1 MAAVLIAQAPSDER
15 ARLVMTL
22 QIAGHEATE
31 ASDGAA
37 AVEALRAAHH
47 DVAVIDGELTDMF
60 GSELVLALRSV
71 RGFVMLPAVLPPSS
85 SLCRRPPGKPTATWC
100 WSSGERSGATSP
112 LCSGWRA
119 RSPESDS
126 LAPQN
131 LSLTF
136 FSLRSGSAMPN
147 STYRRA
153 HGDLASGS
161 MCSRAVPDEG
171 RLFPD
176 GRQRPVRPRSLRK
189 SLPQGPSLAPSD
201 AQSRA

>member
-71 RGFVMLPAVLPPSS
+71 RGFVMLPAVLMLPASAADAQPAESETPTPEVPAVYRVYKPAS
-85 SLCRRPPGKPTATWC
+85 CGELHAAVELALSETAGETDRHVVLEQRREV
-100 WSSGERSGATSP
+100 WSDVSALQR
-112 LCSGWRA
+112 LA
-119 RSPESDS
+119 RSI
-126 LAPQN
+126 
-131 LSLTF
+131 T
-136 FSLRSGSAMPN
+136 
-147 STYRRA
+147 
-153 HGDLASGS
+153 
-161 MCSRAVPDEG
+161 
-171 RLFPD
+171 
-176 GRQRPVRPRSLRK
+176 
-189 SLPQGPSLAPSD
+189 
-201 AQSRA
+201 